1 VLSADH
7 GGPEAPGYLE
17 SIDIPAGYVSPD
29 EWDKDPVIAR
39 IKSKFGIEGPL
50 IQGYD
55 HPYLYLTNDILK
67 NPRIDLAAL
76 ETTIAKEL
84 VAFPGVSYAIP
95 STSLARGTVP
105 DNLLTKAVLNNY
117 NPARSGNIYVVFNPG
132 WFINDLDGLSVAVVH
147 GSPWRY
153 DTYVP
158 IIFAGNGIKP
168 QTVSRR
174 VHTVDV
180 AITLATALGTRPPS
194 GAAGDVLLE
203 VLGQ

>member
-1 VLSADH
+1 M
-7 GGPEAPGYLE
+7 
-17 SIDIPAGYVSPD
+17 
-29 EWDKDPVIAR
+29 
-39 IKSKFGIEGPL
+39 IE
-50 IQGYD
+50 GYD
-55 HPYLYLTNDILK
+55 HPYLYLTSDIIND
-67 NPRIDLAAL
+67 PDIDLAAL

-84 VAFPGVSYAIP
+84 VAFPAVSYAVP
-95 STSLARGTVP
+95 STSLERGTVP
-105 DNLLTKAVLNNY
+105 DNGLTRAVLNNY
-117 NPARSGNIYVVFNPG
+117 NAARSGNIYVVFNPG

-158 IIFAGNGIKP
+158 ILFAGNGIKP

-180 AITLATALGTRPPS
+180 ALTLATAVGTKPPS
-194 GAAGDVLLE
+194 GAAGEVLLE